1 MNIMLENMY
10 VNRELYSAL
19 FNPVCFKYGLTSA
32 ELLVLLFLAGNAE
45 YDTAK
50 DIVNKLKIAKSH
62 VSISVRELEE
72 RGYLKGSYEGRNR
85 RTIHLQLCD
94 TARDIIDDAKNVQKQ
109 FQSILVQGFSEKELE
124 NFKDYLQRATDN
136 VNNYL
141 KDLSETN
148 K

>member
-1 MNIMLENMY
+1 MDIMLENMY

-32 ELLVLLFLAGNAE
+32 ELLVLLFLAGNKE

-50 DIVNKLKIAKSH
+50 DIVNKLKITKSH
-62 VSISVRELEE
+62 VSISVRGLEE
-72 RGYLKGSYEGRNR
+72 RGYLKGEYEGRNR

-94 TARDIIDDAKNVQKQ
+94 TANDIIDDARKVQKQ
-109 FQSILVQGFSEKELE
+109 FQSILVSGFSEEELK
-124 NFKDYLQRATDN
+124 NFKNYLMRATEN
-136 VNNYL
+136 VNVYL
-141 KDLSETN
+141 KNLSETN